1 MNADRGSGR
10 STASDTSEVPD
21 RQLLNDQLLDEVI
34 RPTLAYMDVG
44 LPGAAPLLL
53 AIIDLNE
60 RFPPPGDGL
69 GAFRITPAQHRRVWD
84 DYLAFNPDLA
94 STVRGLASQRCFLQ
108 YPDRELV
115 TNLAYACAIA
125 WILIATSGYNLPAAG
140 DSAAQAVLWQRLFGG
155 TATPEAVAGRA
166 SV

>member
-1 MNADRGSGR
+1 MGSGR
-10 STASDTSEVPD
+10 NKASETTGVPA
-21 RQLLNDQLLDEVI
+21 RELLDEQLLDEVI
-34 RPTLAYMDVG
+34 RPTLSYMDVG
-44 LPGAAPLLL
+44 LPSAAPLLL
-53 AIIDLNE
+53 AMVELNE

-69 GAFRITPAQHRRVWD
+69 GPFRITSAQHRRVWD

-125 WILIATSGYNLPAAG
+125 WILIATSGYDLPAAG
-140 DSAAQAVLWQRLFGG
+140 DTATQAALWQRLFGG
-155 TATPEAVAGRA
+155 KATPAAVADRA
-166 SV
+166 SA